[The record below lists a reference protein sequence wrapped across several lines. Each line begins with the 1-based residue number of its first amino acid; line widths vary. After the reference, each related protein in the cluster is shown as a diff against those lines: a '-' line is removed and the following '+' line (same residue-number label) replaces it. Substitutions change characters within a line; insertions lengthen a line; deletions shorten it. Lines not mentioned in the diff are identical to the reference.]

1 MSSCTTKGADNA
13 ATSLRRFPIDQ
24 RGAIAFKTFF
34 WVLLFSFAVYVG
46 YKVVPPTA
54 SYYML
59 RGEVKSEAKNAHMIS
74 DEKLA
79 DRILEKAAT
88 WSVPI
93 ERDDIF
99 IERPYGSISINIDY
113 YITFT
118 FFGKYTK
125 VKQYRID
132 VNVPVKGTGR

>member
-1 MSSCTTKGADNA
+1 MANTVEGADNA
-13 ATSLRRFPIDQ
+13 AISLRRFPIDQ

-34 WVLLFSFAVYVG
+34 WILLFSMAVYVG

-59 RGEVKSEAKNAHMIS
+59 RGEVKSEARNAHKVS

-79 DRILEKAAT
+79 ARIFEKAGT

-93 ERDDIF
+93 KREDI
-99 IERPYGSISINIDY
+99 IIKRPYGSISINIEY
-113 YITFT
+113 YITYT

-125 VKQYRID
+125 VKQFRID
-132 VNVPVKGTGR
+132 VNVPVKGTRR